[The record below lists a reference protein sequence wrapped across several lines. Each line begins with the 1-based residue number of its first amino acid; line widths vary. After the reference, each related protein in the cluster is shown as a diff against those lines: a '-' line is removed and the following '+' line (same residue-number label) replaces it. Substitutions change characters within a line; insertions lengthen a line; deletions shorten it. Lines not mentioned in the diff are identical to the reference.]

1 MSAVDR
7 PAFRRQ
13 LVAVWGQTAQTGRPT
28 ADDLLDGL
36 FDQVDTAEQERDLL
50 RRTLQDV
57 RHHLDRAH
65 RLDVVGWQRL
75 ALELSD
81 AITAAIGTG
90 AAETEADRG

>member
-7 PAFRRQ
+7 PAFRKA
-13 LVAVWGQTAQTGRPT
+13 LVAAWGQPAHPARPT

-36 FDQVDTAEQERDLL
+36 FDRVDEAERQRDLL
-50 RRTLQDV
+50 RRSLQDV

-65 RLDVVGWQRL
+65 RNDVVGWQRL
-75 ALELSD
+75 ALNLSD

-90 AAETEADRG
+90 AAETEADHG